1 MGRIEKF
8 NLDDNFCIKKVES
21 GTMDN
26 GLYFKA
32 WYERPWEFES
42 RKSFKGYEGVVQVLR
57 SDGKIEMDSD
67 RLILRDAT
75 DVLIVARI
83 EPSDN
88 MEESRVLEMS
98 NALKSY
104 DGTYDELLAVHK
116 KIHKELFERVSI
128 DLDASEEDRMKSS
141 EELLKLGGSNPALVE
156 KLFDAAR
163 YLSLIHI

>member
-1 MGRIEKF
+1 
-8 NLDDNFCIKKVES
+8 
-21 GTMDN
+21 MDN

-163 YLSLIHI
+163 L

>member
-1 MGRIEKF
+1 
-8 NLDDNFCIKKVES
+8 
-21 GTMDN
+21 
-26 GLYFKA
+26 
-32 WYERPWEFES
+32 
-42 RKSFKGYEGVVQVLR
+42 
-57 SDGKIEMDSD
+57 MDSD

-116 KIHKELFERVSI
+116 KIT
-128 DLDASEEDRMKSS
+128 
-141 EELLKLGGSNPALVE
+141 
-156 KLFDAAR
+156 
-163 YLSLIHI
+163 

>member
-1 MGRIEKF
+1 M
-8 NLDDNFCIKKVES
+8 
-21 GTMDN
+21 
-26 GLYFKA
+26 
-32 WYERPWEFES
+32 
-42 RKSFKGYEGVVQVLR
+42 VQVLR

-116 KIHKELFERVSI
+116 KNS
-128 DLDASEEDRMKSS
+128 
-141 EELLKLGGSNPALVE
+141 
-156 KLFDAAR
+156 
-163 YLSLIHI
+163 